1 MGFRRIL
8 MLWSFFWETGKRVF
22 FGKRRKGTFG
32 VFKLRILDIDR
43 KVWNGRMIGFQETM
57 FGQPPGLGILENGLV
72 SGNME
77 IQILNAS
84 DFELRMVYGF
94 SGRQNGFL
102 KYESDRVSFVNETF
116 NIVFF

>member
-1 MGFRRIL
+1 MIHGQVRGF
-8 MLWSFFWETGKRVF
+8 FFLNGISKNFNVME
-22 FGKRRKGTFG
+22 KGTFG

-102 KYESDRVSFVNETF
+102 KYESDRGRYVNG
-116 NIVFF
+116 NLVR

>member
-1 MGFRRIL
+1 

-22 FGKRRKGTFG
+22 FGKWRKGTFG

-43 KVWNGRMIGFQETM
+43 KVWNGRMIVFQETM

-77 IQILNAS
+77 IQIMPRILNCGWS
-84 DFELRMVYGF
+84 TDFLVDKMV
-94 SGRQNGFL
+94 S
-102 KYESDRVSFVNETF
+102 
-116 NIVFF
+116 